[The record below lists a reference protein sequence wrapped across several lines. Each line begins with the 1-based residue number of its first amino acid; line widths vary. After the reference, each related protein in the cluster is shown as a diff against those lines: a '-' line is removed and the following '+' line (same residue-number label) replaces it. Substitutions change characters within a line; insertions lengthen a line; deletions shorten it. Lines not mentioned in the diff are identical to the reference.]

1 MYLCVLGYKGKS
13 GVVTQGKRAPAHARN
28 AKILIIH
35 YTANIFLRKLHGRIS
50 GGLLSLPSLLESLS
64 IVVVEV

>member
-1 MYLCVLGYKGKS
+1 M
-13 GVVTQGKRAPAHARN
+13 RN

-35 YTANIFLRKLHGRIS
+35 YTANIFLWKPHRSIS
-50 GGLLSLPSLLESLS
+50 GGLLSLPSLSESLS